1 MATSITYLLV
11 ANPKEPGDVQHHTLF
26 SEYEFEHRETI
37 TKDEDQVPS
46 VLFRIEQALEEQ
58 VDLEEPVRKL
68 SRDFPNSTVVICEV
82 EERFEQV
89 EHLQTNVFINGKR
102 AGNVEH
108 GYIFNVGGT

>member
-11 ANPKEPGDVQHHTLF
+11 ANPNEPEEVRNHTLF

-37 TKDEDQVPS
+37 SKGEEQVPS
-46 VLFRIEQALEEQ
+46 LLFRMDQPLEDQ
-58 VDLEEPVRKL
+58 DNLEAPIRKL
-68 SRDFPNSTVVICEV
+68 SRDFPDSTVVICEV

-89 EHLQTNVFINGKR
+89 ERLQTNVFIDGKR

-108 GYIFNVGGT
+108 GYVFNVGGS

>member
-1 MATSITYLLV
+1 MATLITYVLV
-11 ANPKEPGDVQHHTLF
+11 ANSKEADDVEDHTLF
-26 SEYEFEHRETI
+26 SEYEFEHRETVGMG
-37 TKDEDQVPS
+37 EEQVPS

-58 VDLEEPVRKL
+58 VDLEEPLRKL

-89 EHLQTNVFINGKR
+89 EHLQTNVFIDGKR

-108 GYIFNVGGT
+108 GYIFNVGGA